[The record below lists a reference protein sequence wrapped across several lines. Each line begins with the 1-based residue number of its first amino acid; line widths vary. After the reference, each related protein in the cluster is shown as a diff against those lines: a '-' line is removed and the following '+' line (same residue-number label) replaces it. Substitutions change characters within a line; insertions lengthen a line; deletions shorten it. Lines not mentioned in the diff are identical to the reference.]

1 MHVVIPGR
9 HNGPPSSGNGGW
21 VSGLVSGHVPV
32 GDDEPAVSV
41 RLHLPP
47 PLDRPL
53 TLDPGMPG
61 TPGDPHPRT
70 ILRDGD
76 DVVASAVAAPTPAG
90 PVPPPVGVAVARDAE
105 SRGITAEQHPF
116 PTCYGCGPLHPDGLR
131 IRSGPVAGTTTLYAA
146 TWTPRDASPPE
157 VWAALDCPGGK
168 AAGFPTTL
176 MVLGTM
182 TAQVFTPPVVGV
194 EHVVLSWSRGEDGRK
209 RLASSALFT
218 GDGHLL
224 AHAEQTWIAIDRPV

>member
-21 VSGLVSGHVPV
+21 VSGLLAGHTPV
-32 GDDEPAVSV
+32 TDDAPAVSV

-53 TLDPGMPG
+53 VLE
-61 TPGDPHPRT
+61 PGDPADPDSRT
-70 ILRDGD
+70 VLRDGA
-76 DVVASAVAAPTPAG
+76 DVVASAVAVPTPAG
-90 PVPPPVGVAVARDAE
+90 AVPPPVSVEVARDAE
-105 SRGITAEQHPF
+105 TRGITAAEHPF

-131 IRSGPVAGTTTLYAA
+131 LRSGPVAGTTGLYAA
-146 TWTPRDASPPE
+146 TWTPRDAAPPE

-182 TAQVFTPPVVGV
+182 TAQILTPPVVGR
-194 EHVVLSWSRGEDGRK
+194 EHVVTSWSRGDDGRK
-209 RLASSALFT
+209 RHAGSALFT
-218 GDGHLL
+218 ADGRLL
-224 AHAEQTWIAIDRPV
+224 ARAEQTWIAIDRPV

>member
-9 HNGPPSSGNGGW
+9 YNGPPTSGNGGW
-21 VSGLVSGHVPV
+21 VSGLLAAHTPVS
-32 GDDEPAVSV
+32 DDEPAVSV

-47 PLDRPL
+47 PLDRVL
-53 TLDPGMPG
+53 TLEPGASDDPAS
-61 TPGDPHPRT
+61 RT
-70 ILRDGD
+70 TLRDGD

-90 PVPPPVGVAVARDAE
+90 DVPAPVTSEVARDAE
-105 SRGITAEQHPF
+105 SRGLTAEQHPF

-146 TWTPRDASPPE
+146 TWTPRDSSPPE

-182 TAQVFTPPVVGV
+182 TAQVFAPPVVGV
-194 EHVVLSWSRGEDGRK
+194 EHVVLSWPRGEDGRK
-209 RLASSALFT
+209 RHASSALFT
-218 GDGHLL
+218 GEGRLL
-224 AHAEQTWIAIDRPV
+224 ARAEQTWITIDRPV